1 MTKPFTIDLERYFE
15 EAVAEGV
22 RAADAG
28 QMVEHEIV
36 VAWVASWG
44 TPDEKPMPTCN

>member
-1 MTKPFTIDLERYFE
+1 MIKPFDSEFERYFE
-15 EAVAEGV
+15 EAIADGV

-28 QMVEHEIV
+28 QVIEHEAV

-44 TPDEKPMPTCN
+44 TPDEKPMPTCD